1 MYTRLYQI
9 KEQRQQKRSESTF
22 NVNYCIV
29 FNPFIVKL
37 ITAMPSSGQ
46 PTASNGNQ
54 GTPKKKDDTEPLQ
67 KAMQSMNMYDKDT
80 VVINVTKP
88 FLNLPAYFLHKVE
101 SSICAIS
108 TVTNV
113 EQLYKCTKF
122 KLYFM
127 VQDSNDLYQNKFKA
141 CIVNGNEIHLTGPM
155 IPSCV
160 KNDVDGFL
168 TETMYPTITQKKMA
182 EVQQRTISPT
192 PPSYQDKLAST
203 VTATKVS

>member
-1 MYTRLYQI
+1 
-9 KEQRQQKRSESTF
+9 
-22 NVNYCIV
+22 
-29 FNPFIVKL
+29 
-37 ITAMPSSGQ
+37 
-46 PTASNGNQ
+46 
-54 GTPKKKDDTEPLQ
+54 
-67 KAMQSMNMYDKDT
+67 
-80 VVINVTKP
+80 
-88 FLNLPAYFLHKVE
+88 
-101 SSICAIS
+101 
-108 TVTNV
+108 
-113 EQLYKCTKF
+113 
-122 KLYFM
+122 M